1 VAGANLEVSPH
12 IGWANAMPDANAIAD
27 FTILGEKLQF
37 NGVGYHDKV
46 TPSTIYDHL
55 KIWNWPFDR
64 TGVMKALP
72 RLWQAG
78 IGAMGA

>member
-55 KIWNWPFDR
+55 KI
-64 TGVMKALP
+64 
-72 RLWQAG
+72 
-78 IGAMGA
+78 